1 MSRTVSLEELKKIK
15 ISVVITSYNQKEFL
29 IETIESALNQTL
41 KPYEIIIADDH
52 STDGSVELIEQYTKQ
67 YPDLIKPIFHEKNL
81 GIAKNRN
88 SAFRKATGDFV
99 SWINGDDRL
108 LPRKLELELKTYL
121 NNPKAKWI
129 YSQVYSTDSEGR
141 RMNIRFRGKYRT
153 NAYSFGDVVT
163 RIGIDPTY
171 HLIDRSIL
179 DEVDLFDENLE
190 SYEDWD
196 FVIRLAKSYDFAYC
210 PIPLSEYRQ
219 HGGGAS
225 KADKGTHLRS
235 VKKIYQ
241 NVLPLLEGIPE
252 REAKSIKRIFTSEIF
267 RIEAL
272 RKLEENKKFQSV
284 KYLMK
289 AIKNNPQKT
298 SFYMQFVLVCL
309 PNRVSNLLRALFQ
322 KYKYHKY
329 LNLWGQNRVGFLG
342 Y

>member
-1 MSRTVSLEELKKIK
+1 MDRNASLEELKKNK

-52 STDGSVELIEQYTKQ
+52 STDGSVELIEQYAKQ

-88 SAFRKATGDFV
+88 FAFRKATGNLV

-121 NNPKAKWI
+121 NNPKAKWV
-129 YSQVYSTDSEGR
+129 YSQVYYIDSEGR
-141 RMNIRFRGKYRT
+141 RINIRFKGKYQTRSYT
-153 NAYSFGDVVT
+153 FKDVIT
-163 RIGIDPTY
+163 KIGVEPAY

-179 DEVDLFDENLE
+179 GEVGLFDENLE
-190 SYEDWD
+190 LYEDWD
-196 FVIRLAKSYDFAYC
+196 FTIRLAKNYEFAYC

-219 HGGGAS
+219 HGGGVS
-225 KADKGTHLRS
+225 KADKGTHLRA

-241 NVLPLLEGIPE
+241 KVLPLLEGIPE
-252 REAKSIKRIFTSEIF
+252 REVKSIKRIFTSEIY

-272 RKLEENKKFQSV
+272 RNLEENKKFQAV

-298 SFYMQFVLVCL
+298 SFFCMQFVLFCS
-309 PNRVSNLLRALFQ
+309 PNRVRNLLRDLFQ

-329 LNLWGQNRVGFLG
+329 LNTGSSNSKLR
-342 Y
+342 